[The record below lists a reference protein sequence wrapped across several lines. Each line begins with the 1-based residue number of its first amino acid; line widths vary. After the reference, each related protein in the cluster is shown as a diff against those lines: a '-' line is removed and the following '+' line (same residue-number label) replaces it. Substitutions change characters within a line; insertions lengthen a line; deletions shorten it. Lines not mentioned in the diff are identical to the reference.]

1 MQAPHVATGSLRLHE
16 GAARRPTLARRA
28 ALALATATLA
38 SLALAAPAQ
47 ADTTIGQTGGE
58 PGGCQGPFVYADTT
72 YVVPAGG
79 GQITDFSFESNSAS
93 PGGGFPGNDGQQL
106 DFLVLRPAG
115 GSNYT
120 VVGKTGLVTLRG
132 TGLETFP
139 VNIRVQGGDILGVW
153 IPSFLPYCVRSTV
166 VGFENEIIS
175 LGAPDPNVGDT
186 VSLGQPALG
195 THLNE
200 SANLVPPRCQ
210 GQDATIVGTGGS
222 DSLRGTSGDDVIAAR
237 GGDDTV
243 VGLQGDDVVCGSGGA
258 DVIRGKGG
266 DDVLRAGEGD
276 DQVAA
281 GGGDDEV
288 QARSGDD
295 AVAGGSGNDLLRG
308 GGGGDELR
316 GKGDDDELR
325 GGTGNDVHR
334 GGGGTDVCRGGGGS
348 DRKRQC

>member
-1 MQAPHVATGSLRLHE
+1 MQAPQVATGSLRLRE

-47 ADTTIGQTGGE
+47 ADTTIGQTRGDVTCL
-58 PGGCQGPFVYADTT
+58 PIPLLRADTT

-79 GQITDFSFESNSAS
+79 GTITSFSFQSVAANA
-93 PGGGFPGNDGQQL
+93 GQQL

-120 VVGKTGLVTLRG
+120 VVGKTGMVTLAG
-132 TGLETFP
+132 TGAVETFAASP
-139 VNIRVQGGDILGVW
+139 GIPVQGGDILGFW
-153 IPSFLPYCVRSTV
+153 TPGELQACLRV
-166 VGFENEIIS
+166 VTTGGVILSEE
-175 LGAPDPNVGDT
+175 GAPPTDPSVGDT
-186 VSLGQPALG
+186 VSLRQGTGTSALN
-195 THLNE
+195 L

-348 DRKRQC
+348 DSKRQC

>member
-38 SLALAAPAQ
+38 TLALAAPAL
-47 ADTTIGQTGGE
+47 ADTTIGQTGGDPDACE
-58 PGGCQGPFVYADTT
+58 GPILRADRT
-72 YVVPAGG
+72 YVVPDGG
-79 GQITDFSFESNSAS
+79 GTITYFSFESNLSIA
-93 PGGGFPGNDGQQL
+93 GRQL

>member
-139 VNIRVQGGDILGVW
+139 VNIRVQGGDILGLW
-153 IPSFLPYCVRSTV
+153 IPGLLAYCVRDAASDNAIT
-166 VGFENEIIS
+166 S
-175 LGAPDPNVGDT
+175 LFGPPDPNVGDT
-186 VSLGQPALG
+186 VSLPVPAPG
-195 THLNE
+195 NDLNE

-210 GQDATIVGTGGS
+210 GQDATIVGTGRG
-222 DSLRGTSGDDVIAAR
+222 DKLRGTKGDDVIAA
-237 GGDDTV
+237 
-243 VGLQGDDVVCGSGGA
+243 
-258 DVIRGKGG
+258 K
-266 DDVLRAGEGD
+266 
-276 DQVAA
+276 
-281 GGGDDEV
+281 GGGDTV
-288 QARSGDD
+288 TGLRGDD
-295 AVAGGSGNDLLRG
+295 LVCGGSGNDKLRG
-308 GGGGDELR
+308 QGGDDTLN
-316 GKGDDDELR
+316 GGD
-325 GGTGNDVHR
+325 GNDVHR

>member
-1 MQAPHVATGSLRLHE
+1 MQAPHVATGSLRLRE

-28 ALALATATLA
+28 LALATATLA
-38 SLALAAPAQ
+38 TLALAAPAQ
-47 ADTTIGQTGGE
+47 ADTTIGQTGGTVTCLAI
-58 PGGCQGPFVYADTT
+58 PILRADTN

-79 GQITDFSFESNSAS
+79 GTITSFSFQSVAANA
-93 PGGGFPGNDGQQL
+93 GQQL

-120 VVGKTGLVTLRG
+120 VVGKTGVVTLAG
-132 TGLETFP
+132 DGALEVVATDP
-139 VNIRVQGGDILGVW
+139 VIPVQGGDILGFWHPGELAACFRDVASGGGQ
-153 IPSFLPYCVRSTV
+153 ILSDADTNDPS
-166 VGFENEIIS
+166 
-175 LGAPDPNVGDT
+175 VGDA
-186 VSLGQPALG
+186 VSLRQGTGTTALN
-195 THLNE
+195 L
-200 SANLVPPRCQ
+200 SANLVTRRCQ
-210 GQDATIVGTGGS
+210 GQVPTIVGTGGS
-222 DSLRGTSGDDVIAAR
+222 DSLRGTSGDDVIAAL
-237 GGDDTV
+237 GGNDTV